1 MVSITQSRHHQG
13 RSRAQIALP
22 PRALR
27 HSTLPSRVCRSFLK
41 MVSMAT
47 LFVGLHL
54 LLSVL
59 VTLQDWLSQDHLA
72 WFWPIGFVA
81 CIALA
86 LALYVS
92 VHMLVRRRFRFSL
105 KRLLIAVTLISFL
118 LSLQVGRLRRAQAR
132 HSITA
137 LGGTMGLGGG
147 NSGLSYAVEDEHEDS
162 NKPFRPQ
169 WLRRSLAYVLD
180 NASFDRVVSVCFRG
194 SEINDADLVHLEP
207 LPNIE
212 VMNLAYTRVTDAG
225 LVHLEGL
232 TNLQRLSL
240 HHTHITGLEHL
251 KGLTKLSDLSLDNTQ
266 VTDSGLQHLTVL
278 TSLKTLYLNNTQ
290 ITDAGLV
297 HLKGLTNLQSLN
309 LHHTHKTSTGLEHL
323 KGLTNL
329 NRLTLDNTQVTDSGL
344 QHLTVLTSLK
354 TLYLNNRIFCFHF

>member
-1 MVSITQSRHHQG
+1 MIPITQSRHHQG

-27 HSTLPSRVCRSFLK
+27 HSTLPSRVCLSFLK

-59 VTLQDWLSQDHLA
+59 LTLKYWLSQDHLA

-118 LSLQVGRLRRAQAR
+118 LSLQVGRWRRAQAR

-137 LGGTMGLGGG
+137 LGGTMELGVG
-147 NSGLSYAVEDEHEDS
+147 NSGLSYAVEDEHEDG

-180 NASFDRVVSVCFRG
+180 NASFDRVVLVSFRD
-194 SEINDADLVHLEP
+194 SEINDADLVHL
-207 LPNIE
+207 
-212 VMNLAYTRVTDAG
+212 
-225 LVHLEGL
+225 
-232 TNLQRLSL
+232 
-240 HHTHITGLEHL
+240 
-251 KGLTKLSDLSLDNTQ
+251 KDLGRI
-266 VTDSGLQHLTVL
+266 SGLQIGHTRIEPEFEDPERVRPPLSEQLSREDLLQGYTINGARQLNLDADTGSIQVGKWADLIVL
-278 TSLKTLYLNNTQ
+278 NKNLFEVKSNEIRYVMPTAVLME
-290 ITDAGLV
+290 GELV
-297 HLKGLTNLQSLN
+297 HGKLG
-309 LHHTHKTSTGLEHL
+309 
-323 KGLTNL
+323 
-329 NRLTLDNTQVTDSGL
+329 
-344 QHLTVLTSLK
+344 
-354 TLYLNNRIFCFHF
+354 